1 VAVWWFF
8 AGREQLCGGWRG
20 GPWYGRR
27 PCPAGAGP
35 YPPEQ
40 RIDFHDREALTV
52 CADCE
57 VFVITGSCGLAG
69 TVALRVGLRVRKR
82 SGKRVLGLP
91 PETAAAGNRSRRKP
105 QPPET
110 AAVGHPAVRH
120 PGSERVPYWPT
131 RPSARTNVTS
141 RRLAARHADPTGRGG
156 PCRPLSFAAGG
167 CRSVPSCF
175 PAAVLPAASPPRPGR
190 R

>member
-82 SGKRVLGLP
+82 SGKQVLGLP

-105 QPPET
+105 QPP
-110 AAVGHPAVRH
+110 G
-120 PGSERVPYWPT
+120 T
-131 RPSARTNVTS
+131 RPSGTQARNAH
-141 RRLAARHADPTGRGG
+141 LIG
-156 PCRPLSFAAGG
+156 
-167 CRSVPSCF
+167 
-175 PAAVLPAASPPRPGR
+175 
-190 R
+190 

>member
-82 SGKRVLGLP
+82 SG
-91 PETAAAGNRSRRKP
+91 SSDCRRKP
-105 QPPET
+105 QPS
-110 AAVGHPAVRH
+110 G
-120 PGSERVPYWPT
+120 T
-131 RPSARTNVTS
+131 RPSGTPAQNAYLIGRHA
-141 RRLAARHADPTGRGG
+141 LAAVPMPHRCDGPGSPESGSDTEGLVRVHFRGQRTLLRHQTQH
-156 PCRPLSFAAGG
+156 
-167 CRSVPSCF
+167 
-175 PAAVLPAASPPRPGR
+175 
-190 R
+190 

>member
-35 YPPEQ
+35 SPPEQ
-40 RIDFHDREALTV
+40 RIDFHDHEALTV
-52 CADCE
+52 CTDCQG
-57 VFVITGSCGLAG
+57 FTITGSCGLAG

-91 PETAAAGNRSRRKP
+91 PETAA
-105 QPPET
+105 
-110 AAVGHPAVRH
+110 VGHPAVRH

-131 RPSARTNVTS
+131 RPCRRTNATS
-141 RRLAARHADPTGRGG
+141 VRR
-156 PCRPLSFAAGG
+156 
-167 CRSVPSCF
+167 
-175 PAAVLPAASPPRPGR
+175 PR
-190 R
+190 